1 MSKAYSLERRC
12 VRRAEELWHEPIQFS
27 SPQSM
32 EERWEVALSD
42 LCSLERLEPTERQ
55 PSKVITPPAELE
67 CWSDQSEGRE
77 SMDSA
82 GIDQSDLELQE
93 LVVRTRGDRTSTLPR
108 TDKPQRPRKYRE
120 KQHKHKQQGCK
131 GRERDPSVERK
142 IIEEWKTRQHRKR
155 QLRNRQVARQ
165 AHERAKSRLDELEKA
180 NQALAEMN
188 KILIHV
194 VKKLQKKVFAGRPVP
209 LDERHLLQTSE

>member
-1 MSKAYSLERRC
+1 M
-12 VRRAEELWHEPIQFS
+12 
-27 SPQSM
+27 
-32 EERWEVALSD
+32 ALSD
-42 LCSLERLEPTERQ
+42 LCSLEKLGRTERE
-55 PSKVITPPAELE
+55 PSRVISPPAELE

-93 LVVRTRGDRTSTLPR
+93 LVVRTRGNHTPAMPC
-108 TDKPQRPRKYRE
+108 TDKPQRATKYRD
-120 KQHKHKQQGCK
+120 KQHKRKKQGCK
-131 GRERDPSVERK
+131 GQEWNPSMEREIV
-142 IIEEWKTRQHRKR
+142 EEWKSRQHRKR

-180 NQALAEMN
+180 NQALTEMN